1 MLGRI
6 TLLLALLPAIALAAA
21 APSSMSDG
29 GRPVIP
35 PPPRA
40 APPPPAPT
48 ATATPVL
55 LSQPAEVP
63 PDPAECRTTCAQ
75 TYYFCRAGDRPEDC
89 GSPWSQ
95 CVVACNTAELDP
107 TLSPAP

>member
-21 APSSMSDG
+21 APSTSDG

-35 PPPRA
+35 PQPKAA
-40 APPPPAPT
+40 APAPAPPAAP
-48 ATATPVL
+48 TPVL
-55 LSQPAEVP
+55 LSQPAEVA
-63 PDPAECRTTCAQ
+63 PDPAECRSTCAQ

-89 GSPWSQ
+89 GSPWGQ